1 MLQICVN
8 FQFNDLKV
16 YLKGREKVGQKCLKH
31 NYVYYMHFLSRL
43 RIKKR
48 TLAPLTVHMS
58 VSYVTVLQVF
68 FFYMRENYETFM
80 LAALGLYN
88 VAHLSFTNI

>member
-1 MLQICVN
+1 MIHTNIHL
-8 FQFNDLKV
+8 
-16 YLKGREKVGQKCLKH
+16 
-31 NYVYYMHFLSRL
+31 LSRL

-48 TLAPLTVHMS
+48 TIAPLTVHMS